1 MEAPVFPNPELGKE
15 VFKQNKEK
23 RKLKFNK
30 ELEILA
36 LVLQFISFWFAA
48 PEIVGERILKKLE
61 AWFVNGIKIIM
72 NIIQGSFLLFIMYR
86 VNVSGERVWTMVG
99 EAISGFRGSFLQCNL
114 GNYSDTYYFSETFN
128 GGR

>member
-1 MEAPVFPNPELGKE
+1 MEAPVFPKLELGKE
-15 VFKQNKEK
+15 AFKGLFKRNKEK

-61 AWFVNGIKIIM
+61 AWFLNGPARPRRPATAE
-72 NIIQGSFLLFIMYR
+72 GSAR
-86 VNVSGERVWTMVG
+86 RQQASR
-99 EAISGFRGSFLQCNL
+99 R
-114 GNYSDTYYFSETFN
+114 
-128 GGR
+128 R